1 MKSPLP
7 ANQPKLYSG
16 EFLEQLNPRHELLLL
31 LRFINWEALDSRYGA
46 SFTIRHG
53 RPSLPTRVVIGLLL
67 LKYMFDQSDESV
79 CERFVENPYW
89 QVFCGFQTF
98 QHKPPC
104 DPTSLVRWR
113 QRMGDDLEGLLKETL
128 EAALRAKAL
137 KPKAMLEVIVDT
149 TVMEKAVAHP
159 SDARLL
165 YMMQRRLVREAKHR
179 GIALPRTWLRPAK
192 RALERHGTL
201 RRSTRKD
208 RRKAARKELRRLR
221 TFCGRLMRAVERGAM
236 AVNPAQG
243 DLPMGAALQQAGARD
258 EALLRE
264 LALARRVIE
273 QSRGKIPSSEKVY
286 ALHALEVECIGK
298 GKPRKPWEFGVKTSL
313 AVTAKKRPF
322 ITACDTAPGNPY
334 DGATLKTAARQHR
347 RMTGV
352 MPVWMAADLSYR
364 GREYHPDGVGVILS
378 RTRKLGGAL
387 KRFMRRR
394 SAIEPVIGH
403 CKQSHRMERNYLL
416 GERGDHSNAI
426 LSACAW
432 NLMQVWRHLARKGR
446 LFLRLLRLLA
456 AWWRLQAMAQ
466 TRQGLQGGYFRHSL
480 RFSSSKVV

>member
-16 EFLEQLNPRHELLLL
+16 EFLEQLNPRHELLLMM
-31 LRFINWEALDSRYGA
+31 RFINWEALDSRYGA

-53 RPSLPTRVVIGLLL
+53 RPSLPTRVIIGLLL
-67 LKYMFDQSDESV
+67 LKYMFDESDESV

-89 QVFCGFQTF
+89 QAFCGFQTF

-104 DPTSLVRWR
+104 DPSSLVRWR
-113 QRMGDDLEGLLKETL
+113 HRMGDDLEGLLKETI
-128 EAALRAKAL
+128 ESAVRAKAL
-137 KPKAMLEVIVDT
+137 KLKAMNEVIVDT

-159 SDARLL
+159 SDAQLL
-165 YMMQRRLVREAKHR
+165 YKMHKRLVREARAR
-179 GIALPRTWLRPAK
+179 GIELPRTWLRPAK

-208 RRKAARKELRRLR
+208 RRRKARRELRRLR
-221 TFCGRLMRAVERGAM
+221 TLCGRLLRAVERGAM
-236 AVNPAQG
+236 AANPEQG
-243 DLPMGAALQQAGARD
+243 KLPMGAALGQAGIRD

-264 LALARRVIE
+264 LALARQVIE
-273 QSRGKIPSSEKVY
+273 QSRGKIPASEKVF
-286 ALHALEVECIGK
+286 ALHAPEVECIGK
-298 GKPRKPWEFGVKTSL
+298 GKARKPWEFGVRTSL
-313 AVTAKKRPF
+313 TVTSRKHPF
-322 ITACDTAPGNPY
+322 ITGCFTAPRVPY
-334 DGATLKTAARQHR
+334 DGETLKSAARQHQR
-347 RMTGV
+347 VTGV
-352 MPVWMAADLSYR
+352 KPVWMAADLGYR

-403 CKQSHRMERNYLL
+403 CKHSHRMDRNYLL
-416 GERGDHSNAI
+416 GERGDRSNAI

-432 NLMQVWRHLARKGR
+432 NLMQIWRHLARKGR

-456 AWWRLQAMAQ
+456 AWWRLQTMDQIIPAPPGRPFLPFA
-466 TRQGLQGGYFRHSL
+466 RRLAA
-480 RFSSSKVV
+480 